1 MPETTRIGIV
11 DADKDIRM
19 GRKLLLTSL
28 SDVEVVFDSD
38 GASSDLESIQRS
50 LIDVLLIDQKL
61 ASGPGV
67 GFYSSLRELTGI
79 KDAPSAVITTSYIQ
93 PALLLEALE
102 AGAFDVVAVE
112 QGAKALIDTVTS
124 VTKGSNAYALSELK
138 NLLTTQSQIRVV
150 DLNLVS
156 LIDQLPEKLAS
167 NLRRLKSVW
176 RKEDV
181 SKLEQYKLSAL
192 DDLVARLPVANA
204 TELVLALNRSG
215 LLDE

>member
-19 GRKLLLTSL
+19 GRKLLLTSI

-38 GASSDLESIQRS
+38 GASSDIESIQRS

-204 TELVLALNRSG
+204 TELVLALNKSG

>member
-38 GASSDLESIQRS
+38 GASSDIESIQRS

-204 TELVLALNRSG
+204 TELVLALNKSG